1 MEHLIAGVSVV
12 LTANLPRRHCRWP
25 ESCLSR
31 AADCAALPKLG
42 ETMATIY
49 VPRISAQ
56 DYPAFQAIPGLNL
69 PADYSDWLRKRE
81 RFKATSLED
90 GDTVVEVDV
99 NPSEFL
105 RYLQVAKTVADL
117 RELQA
122 LASAKMSTDASTPG

>member
-1 MEHLIAGVSVV
+1 MERLVAGEPVV
-12 LTANLPRRHCRWP
+12 LTANLPRRHCRWS

-42 ETMATIY
+42 EAMAMIY

-56 DYPAFQAIPGLNL
+56 DYPAFQAIPGLDL
-69 PADYSDWLRKRE
+69 PAGYSDWLRKRE
-81 RFKATSLED
+81 RFKATSLEH

-105 RYLQVAKTVADL
+105 RYLQVAKSVADL
-117 RELQA
+117 SELQA
-122 LASAKMSTDASTPG
+122 LASAKMSTDASAPG